1 MTQQSRSGGSPAE
14 RAEALLT
21 RCRGRF
27 LKALREAAE
36 EVIHHPDWLDALT
49 RAAGECFDE
58 LASARPGQVFD
69 DSRSLTASRM
79 NLVQD
84 NETDYS
90 IGLINLDQRLHDYCG
105 RDLAALH
112 MRMRMQ
118 LMGTPMVLQDE
129 SPLGTESV
137 CRALRGLKEVE
148 RLSATEALRLAQQLE
163 EPLRRH
169 LSGFYRSFEHEL
181 ANESLGSRVRG
192 RPQHVDPEPEPEE
205 ANSADGRP
213 GRAGLAIQPVDAL
226 RLSVLARHEDNPSQP
241 PSNLDPGLAS
251 ALIERIEAWLG
262 ERQQYGA
269 GVPVALGASEL
280 GALLSP
286 VKAAAVEVIET
297 ICNYALDA
305 PRLPAAF
312 RSLIARL
319 RVPLLRLALRSE
331 TLLAPE
337 RHAALRLVDQIA
349 NLGRTLAPD
358 CSPELPVCR
367 GLLAIVNTLVHA
379 PRISDKEF
387 EAALGAV
394 EELVT
399 SRQRTALARAAA
411 FKDEV
416 ERMERRDVALQH
428 ACRALYLVIGHAKP
442 SPVRNFLENYWVHV
456 IAKVAYRHGSDS
468 VEWAT
473 RLHTANRLLA
483 SVDDSQGARSL
494 KRRIADIPY
503 LIEEL
508 KEGLAWVGLTESR
521 IWDALAPCMAL
532 HANLIAGKPAPEF
545 VPRRSSCRPTLGR
558 RAEKNGLRVLKHK
571 QYVPGELPLPP
582 AWAALEVGDPV
593 SVALPDDSVMRGFV
607 ALFAPQRQ
615 AILIAD
621 GDQNLQLSITARALS
636 QQVELPESQLF
647 RAASL
652 VDEAASNRLLQPGPA

>member
-1 MTQQSRSGGSPAE
+1 MRSRPSCVPPVGD
-14 RAEALLT
+14 
-21 RCRGRF
+21 
-27 LKALREAAE
+27 AAK
-36 EVIHHPDWLDALT
+36 
-49 RAAGECFDE
+49 
-58 LASARPGQVFD
+58 S
-69 DSRSLTASRM
+69 
-79 NLVQD
+79 
-84 NETDYS
+84 
-90 IGLINLDQRLHDYCG
+90 
-105 RDLAALH
+105 
-112 MRMRMQ
+112 
-118 LMGTPMVLQDE
+118 
-129 SPLGTESV
+129 
-137 CRALRGLKEVE
+137 
-148 RLSATEALRLAQQLE
+148 
-163 EPLRRH
+163 
-169 LSGFYRSFEHEL
+169 
-181 ANESLGSRVRG
+181 
-192 RPQHVDPEPEPEE
+192 
-205 ANSADGRP
+205 
-213 GRAGLAIQPVDAL
+213 
-226 RLSVLARHEDNPSQP
+226 
-241 PSNLDPGLAS
+241 
-251 ALIERIEAWLG
+251 
-262 ERQQYGA
+262 GA

-483 SVDDSQGARSL
+483 TVDDSRGARSL

>member
-14 RAEALLT
+14 RADTLLI

-27 LKALREAAE
+27 LQALREAAE

-69 DSRSLTASRM
+69 DSRGLTASRM

-118 LMGTPMVLQDE
+118 LMGTSVVLQDE

-137 CRALRGLKEVE
+137 CRALRGLKEAE
-148 RLSATEALRLAQQLE
+148 RLSATEALRLVQQLE

-192 RPQHVDPEPEPEE
+192 RPQHVDPEPGGASP
-205 ANSADGRP
+205 AGNAPARG
-213 GRAGLAIQPVDAL
+213 GLAIHPVDAL
-226 RLSVLARHEDNPSQP
+226 RLSVLAQHEDNPPQP
-241 PSNLDPGLAS
+241 AGNLDPGLAS

-297 ICNYALDA
+297 ICNYGSEA
-305 PRLPAAF
+305 PRLPAVF

-337 RHAALRLVDQIA
+337 RHAALRMVDQIA
-349 NLGRTLAPD
+349 NLGRMVAPD
-358 CSPELPVCR
+358 CSADRPVCR
-367 GLLAIVNTLVHA
+367 GLLTIVNNLVNA

-394 EELVT
+394 EALVT

-483 SVDDSQGARSL
+483 TVDDSQGARSL

-508 KEGLAWVGLTESR
+508 KEGLTWVGLTESR

-532 HANLIAGKPAPEF
+532 HANLIAGKPAPDF

-558 RAEKNGLRVLKHK
+558 RLEKNGLRVLKHK

-582 AWAALEVGDPV
+582 AWAALEIGDPV
-593 SVALPDDSVMRGFV
+593 SVALPDGSVMRGFV

-621 GDQNLQLSITARALS
+621 GDQDLQLAITARALS

-647 RAASL
+647 RPASL
-652 VDEAASNRLLQPGPA
+652 VDEAASNQLLHPGPA